1 MRRLVPLCALLLGLG
16 PVGGCVQ
23 LVAFEQPVIGQ
34 PDTVPG
40 DEAAGT
46 GLCDPEVQMGTTAL
60 CAESCEIDAPTGST
74 SCGERVALDG
84 SNATISVEGMHEVEL
99 TITVCERDGDL
110 FRIEGQNGAV
120 VALRERALHVEAAEE
135 ANAEPFDDDEFLSD
149 GDGCEE
155 RTLVLQTG
163 RMGLPDT
170 GRRLCSD
177 HLVPVDG
184 QWQVQMSRQA
194 LRGVEL
200 CFREPEES

>member
-1 MRRLVPLCALLLGLG
+1 VRTAPALCALLLALA
-16 PVGGCVQ
+16 PQPGCVQ

-40 DEAAGT
+40 DEVAGT

-60 CAESCEIDAPTGST
+60 CAESCEIDAPSGET

-84 SNATISVEGMHEVEL
+84 SRATISVEGMHEVEL
-99 TITVCERDGDL
+99 TLTVCDREGDL
-110 FRIEGQNGAV
+110 FSVRGPNGAV
-120 VALRERALHVEAAEE
+120 VALHQRTLHVEAAAE
-135 ANAEPFDDDEFLSD
+135 ADAEPFDDDEFLSD
-149 GDGCEE
+149 GDGCQE

-177 HLVPVDG
+177 HLVPVSGEWD
-184 QWQVQMSRQA
+184 VELSRQA

-200 CFREPEES
+200 CFRDAG

>member
-1 MRRLVPLCALLLGLG
+1 VRIATLLFASLLAVSPLA
-16 PVGGCVQ
+16 GCVQ

-60 CAESCEIDAPTGST
+60 CSESCEIDAPTGET

-84 SNATISVEGMHEVEL
+84 SRATISVEGMHEVEL
-99 TITVCERDGDL
+99 TLTVCEREGDL
-110 FRIEGQNGAV
+110 FRVRGANGAS
-120 VALRERALHVEAAEE
+120 VALRERTLRVEAADE
-135 ANAEPFDDDEFLSD
+135 ADAEPFDDDEFLSES
-149 GDGCEE
+149 DGCQE

-163 RMGLPDT
+163 RIGLPDT

-177 HLVPVDG
+177 HLVPVAGEWD
-184 QWQVQMSRQA
+184 VELSRQA

-200 CFREPEES
+200 CFREPG